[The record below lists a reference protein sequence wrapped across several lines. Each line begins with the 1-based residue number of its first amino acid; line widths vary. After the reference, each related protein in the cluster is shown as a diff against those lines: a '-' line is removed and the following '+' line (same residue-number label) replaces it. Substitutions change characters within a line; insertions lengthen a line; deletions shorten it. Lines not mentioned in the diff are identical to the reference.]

1 MRGYLLIVLMIVL
14 TTISLAQDL
23 DGWRGVIVEEYSEK
37 SSKSDEIFLVE
48 ATRSSI
54 RSSGDGIEIL
64 KTFDE
69 NHYIV
74 KGIPSQIM
82 GRIWSVD
89 SDWKLD
95 IEEKA
100 SHSLHYV
107 LVADSFNKSEFAG
120 LKVIKSYPPKNIF
133 LIQGKTDLVK
143 ELLLDD
149 PNIYHITNKVYRPF
163 VESRVIDMNL
173 NPNRVNRIHH
183 SFPELDGST
192 ETVSIQENYF
202 DIDDIDLLNR
212 SLVSGLES
220 EFVDNHATEMA
231 TIIAGKGNSFIT
243 GRGVASDLTIISSD
257 FLEPMPDPDQHYL
270 NFGINTQ
277 NHSYGIVRE
286 NEYGIEARAFDQS
299 VNENPNLLHV
309 FSSGNQGAEVSTD
322 GAYVDIEGYA
332 NLTGNIKMSKNSLV
346 VGSVDTV
353 GSIPAFVSRG
363 PAYDGRVKPEVV
375 AYSVVGSSNSAA
387 LVSGVSALLQQQYR
401 IDNASDMPAAL
412 VKALLINNARD
423 VGSEGLDFL
432 TGYGNIDAWRS
443 MQALRNTQFASG
455 AVSDGETVS
464 FDLGIPADAVNLKVT
479 LCWTDL
485 PANVND
491 AKALVNDL
499 NLRVVDGATVVLPWV
514 LDASPNVNSLS
525 KAAVRGVDDLNNVE
539 QVTITSPGTN
549 YTVEVEG
556 EEVTGD
562 QTYFITWQYE
572 TDDTFEWD
580 FPTGSDNMPYNGESG
595 SYFRWNTTKVGTGA
609 LSYSADDVNWI
620 TLDSNIDLSDE
631 YWRWNNAPFLGDDV
645 RARME
650 IDGEFFETDLF
661 TLSEPLTTSVGFNC
675 GDSLL
680 LKWHPVT
687 DAMDYTILTLGTE
700 SLDNFET
707 TTDTFFVVSN
717 VNELP
722 TNRFSVRPNLPSGKS
737 LLPAPTFDYTL
748 QGVGCYVF
756 SFFQT
761 VALDTG
767 IHLNLTLGTT
777 YGIDRIEFERND
789 FINGFQQI
797 GSITTFDGEEY
808 SFLDENPSQG
818 FNEHRAII
826 YFINGEELV
835 FSAGTSFYLTEE
847 PIRIF
852 PNPIQPGE
860 DFSILTREFEDRT
873 PLIEFI
879 DQKGALVFS
888 KEVQGSQDFIS
899 TTNFQS
905 GVYFYRLYADGEV
918 YTGLVSIR

>member
-1 MRGYLLIVLMIVL
+1 MRGKLSVVLVIVL
-14 TTISLAQDL
+14 TTMCLAQDPV
-23 DGWRGVIVEEYSEK
+23 GWRGVIVEEYSEK
-37 SSKSDEIFLVE
+37 TSKNDEIFLVE
-48 ATRSSI
+48 SARSSL
-54 RSSGDGIEIL
+54 RGSDRGIEIL
-64 KTFDE
+64 RSFDE
-69 NHYIV
+69 NHHIV
-74 KGIPSQIM
+74 KGMPSQIK
-82 GRIWSVD
+82 GRMWSVD

-95 IEEKA
+95 IDEKV
-100 SHSLHYV
+100 SHSLHYI
-107 LVADSFNKSEFAG
+107 LVSDAFQKSEFTG
-120 LKVIKSYPPKNIF
+120 LKVIKSYPAKNIF
-133 LIQGKTDLVK
+133 LIQGKTDIVK
-143 ELLLDD
+143 KLLLDD
-149 PNIYHITNKVYRPF
+149 PNVYHITNKVYRPF

-173 NPNRVNRIHH
+173 NPNRVNRVHH

-202 DIDDIDLLNR
+202 DINDIDLLNR

-270 NFGINTQ
+270 DFGINTQ

-309 FSSGNQGAEVSTD
+309 FSSGNQGTEVSTD
-322 GAYVDIEGYA
+322 GTYVDIEGYA

-353 GSIPAFVSRG
+353 GNIPAFVSRG
-363 PAYDGRVKPEVV
+363 PSYDGRVKPEVV

-443 MQALRNTQFASG
+443 LQALRNTQFTSG
-455 AVSDGETVS
+455 TVSDGETVS

-525 KAAVRGVDDLNNVE
+525 QAAVRGVDDLNNVE
-539 QVTITSPGTN
+539 QVTISSPGTS
-549 YTVEVEG
+549 YSIEVEG
-556 EEVTGD
+556 ENVTGD

-572 TDDTFEWD
+572 TEDSFEWD
-580 FPTGSDNMPYNGESG
+580 FPTGSDNMPYNGETG
-595 SYFRWNTTKVGTGA
+595 SYFRWSTTKTGSGI
-609 LSYSADDVNWI
+609 LSYSIDDVNWI
-620 TLDSNIDLSDE
+620 TLDSNIDLSNE
-631 YWRWNNAPFLGDDV
+631 YWRWNNTPFLGNDV

-661 TLSEPLTTSVGFNC
+661 TLSAPLTTSVGFNC

-680 LKWHPVT
+680 LKWHPV
-687 DAMDYTILTLGTE
+687 DDVIDYTILTLGAE
-700 SLDNFET
+700 SLEDFET

-717 VNELP
+717 VSELP

-826 YFINGEELV
+826 YFINGEELS

-852 PNPIQPGE
+852 PNPIQSGE

-873 PLIEFI
+873 PLIELI

-888 KEVQGSQDFIS
+888 KEIQGSQDFIS
-899 TTNFQS
+899 TASFQS
-905 GVYFYRLYADGEV
+905 GVYFYRLYADGEI